1 MDFPNQHI
9 LYQIKQGDEAAFTQL
24 CSYFY
29 FPAVKFCTV
38 ILKDPKEAE
47 TITESVFAKI
57 WDQRVDIKAEENFQA
72 YLFLNLKSEIFCQMN
87 RYNDP
92 AAKERF
98 LNKIHSFSGN
108 QQFSASHK
116 K

>member
-38 ILKDPKEAE
+38 ILKDQKEAE

-57 WDQRVDIKAEENFQA
+57 WDQRVDIKTEENFQA
-72 YLFLNLKSEIFCQMN
+72 FLFFNLKSEIFCQMS

-92 AAKERF
+92 VARETF
-98 LNKIHSFSGN
+98 LNKIHSFSSN
-108 QQFSASHK
+108 QQFSASPK